1 MLNYIEI
8 YRYIDKKLCDN
19 NLDNSKMSNSL
30 YDVIQE
36 AFNQRALNNEQDNEQ
51 DDEQDDENSTCST
64 KKHVLDLTQ
73 IKEGEFIA
81 LL

>member
-19 NLDNSKMSNSL
+19 NLDNSEMSNSL

-36 AFNQRALNNEQDNEQ
+36 AFNQRALNN
-51 DDEQDDENSTCST
+51 EQDDENSTCST

>member
-19 NLDNSKMSNSL
+19 NLDNSEMSNSL

-36 AFNQRALNNEQDNEQ
+36 AFNQRALNNEQ

>member
-51 DDEQDDENSTCST
+51 DDENSTCST
-64 KKHVLDLTQ
+64 KKTC
-73 IKEGEFIA
+73 IRPYA
-81 LL
+81 N